1 MSGPFF
7 SVVVPAYNAS
17 ESIEKTLLSV
27 QNQTFKDYEVVIV
40 DDASA
45 DFALLQEKVAV
56 FQQQGMAIT
65 LVHFPENR
73 NGAAARNEG
82 IRKASGEY
90 IAFLDADDEWEL
102 DKLQVNYD
110 AIQTQ
115 PADGVI
121 FYSRLALIVDGVR
134 RVPDTPQRAIRAN
147 ESAARYI
154 FGFEGVIQ
162 TSTIVLKRSDAEKIL
177 FNEDYRRHQ
186 DYDFCI
192 RADVQGYRFVMIE
205 QTLSRYYVSRVA
217 NPAKKK
223 KESRSYSQYW
233 INDMSQYLTRKEKA
247 CFNAFILPY
256 KYLDDG
262 KKIGALQVTLANI
275 FRTDLEVIRFNIAKK
290 INKAMKAL
298 AR

>member
-1 MSGPFF
+1 MSTPFF

-27 QNQTFKDYEVVIV
+27 WNQTFKNYEVVIV

-45 DFALLQEKVAV
+45 DIAILKEKVAEY
-56 FQQQGMAIT
+56 QEKGMAIN
-65 LVHFPENR
+65 LIHFPDNR

-82 IRKASGEY
+82 IRNAVGDY

-102 DKLQVNYD
+102 EKLQTYHD
-110 AIQTQ
+110 AIHAQ
-115 PADGVI
+115 PNEGLI

-134 RVPDTPQRAIRAN
+134 RSPDQPQRAIKSD

-162 TSTIVLKRSDAEKIL
+162 TSTIVLKRSDAAQIM

-192 RADVQGYRFVMIE
+192 RADVKGYRFVMIDA
-205 QTLSRYYVSRVA
+205 TLSRYYVSSAV
-217 NPAKKK
+217 NTGKK
-223 KESRSYSQYW
+223 KESRAYSTYW

-256 KYLDDG
+256 KYIDDG
-262 KKIGALQVTLANI
+262 KKIGAIKVTLVNI
-275 FRTDLEVIRFNIAKK
+275 LKTDLEVISYNISKK
-290 INKAMKAL
+290 INKAIKII